1 MTHIIDTHH
10 LFNTFSGTLHTPDSA
25 GYDEARSIWNGQ
37 IDRRPVLVATCA
49 TTEDVAAVVR
59 HSVEN
64 QVPLS
69 VRAGGHHV
77 AGSAIVEDG
86 IVIDLSKMTRVRL
99 DAANHRAYVQGGAKL
114 GDLDAGTLPYG
125 HLTPAGID
133 ADTGVGGLTLG
144 GGVGWNMRKLGLTC
158 DNLTGVTLVT
168 AEGEIIHATEASDS
182 ELLWGLRGGGGNFG
196 IVTEFEFETHQIP
209 DEVLAGFAV
218 YRGEDVT
225 TVLRSYRDIIAD
237 APDELTTIVIM
248 RIAPGLDWLPAEVVG
263 NPIIMIGAV
272 FCGDPAEAESVISP
286 LRALGPVVVDTIA
299 PKAMIDHQGVLV
311 GANPVGHRYYWKS
324 SPIDRLTDEVI
335 DLFQRH
341 TNTVSSPHSL
351 LSFFHLGGAVAR
363 NADIGCFPNRDAGFL
378 INYACQWIDESE
390 DDLHRDWTKAAMA
403 EFEPH
408 IIGGGYVNFLS
419 EQGLD
424 AVRQAYGDSRFERL
438 TSLKARM
445 DPGNVFRHNQNIPPA
460 SEPTRQ
466 SG

>member
-1 MTHIIDTHH
+1 MTNIIDTHD
-10 LFNTFSGTLHTPDSA
+10 LSDAFSGTLHAPGTA

-37 IDRRPVLVATCA
+37 IDRRPRLVATCH
-49 TTEDVAAVVR
+49 TTEDVAAIVR
-59 HSVEN
+59 YAVRN

-69 VRAGGHHV
+69 VKAGGHHV

-114 GDLDAGTLPYG
+114 GDLDAGTLPFG

-168 AEGEIIHATEASDS
+168 AEGEIIHPTEASDPG
-182 ELLWGLRGGGGNFG
+182 LLWGLRGGGGNFG
-196 IVTEFEFETHQIP
+196 IVTEFEFETHEIP
-209 DEVLAGFAV
+209 NEVLAGLVV

-225 TVLRSYRDIIAD
+225 TVLRSYRDIVAG
-237 APDELTTIVIM
+237 ATDELTTIVFM

-263 NPIIMIGAV
+263 TPIVMIGAAY
-272 FCGDPAEAESVISP
+272 CGDPAEAESVIGP
-286 LRALGPVVVDTIA
+286 LRTLAPVVADTIA
-299 PKAMIDHQGVLV
+299 PKPMIEHQGVLE

-324 SPIDRLTDEVI
+324 SPIDQLTDEVI

-341 TNTVSSPHSL
+341 LNTVSSPHSL
-351 LSFFHLGGAVAR
+351 LSFFQMGGAVAR
-363 NADIGCFPNRDAGFL
+363 NTDIGCFPNRDAGFL

-390 DDLHRDWTKAAMA
+390 DDLHRHWTKAAMA
-403 EFEPH
+403 DFEPH

-419 EQGLD
+419 EQGTD
-424 AVRQAYGDSRFERL
+424 AVRQAYGEERFERL

-445 DPGNVFRHNQNIPPA
+445 DPDNVFHHNQNIPPA
-460 SEPTRQ
+460 SEPIRR
-466 SG
+466 SS